1 MIASHSWKIIPTQPS
16 HLTGLYFSQK
26 APLEALTDIFG
37 KFYTDRQPN
46 TCLRKVKWCGFYK
59 IPILHLRTQCKTSY
73 ICWQSCR
80 AKLVEEFLN
89 FLIPS
94 TPSLGLLL
102 STFSLGYIC
111 FSTSEKACSYTP
123 AASRENSIWPTKT
136 EYHGKGQLT
145 PRKKK

>member
-1 MIASHSWKIIPTQPS
+1 VKNITRRF
-16 HLTGLYFSQK
+16 TEFSQS
-26 APLEALTDIFG
+26 PG
-37 KFYTDRQPN
+37 Q
-46 TCLRKVKWCGFYK
+46 
-59 IPILHLRTQCKTSY
+59 KTETFVNY
-73 ICWQSCR
+73 
-80 AKLVEEFLN
+80 LV
-89 FLIPS
+89 PS